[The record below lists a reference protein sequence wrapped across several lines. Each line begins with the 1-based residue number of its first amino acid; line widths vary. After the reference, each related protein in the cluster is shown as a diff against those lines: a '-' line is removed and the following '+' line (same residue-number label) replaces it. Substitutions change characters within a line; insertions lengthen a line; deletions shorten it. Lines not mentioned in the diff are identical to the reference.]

1 MHSIEE
7 RAVVALCEVDL
18 SLPSF
23 DVLEPDLVL
32 KVDATDG
39 RRGDHHLAEP
49 SVEQLGALSQ

>member
-23 DVLEPDLVL
+23 DVLEPDLVS

-49 SVEQLGALSQ
+49 SVEQ

>member
-23 DVLEPDLVL
+23 DVLELDLVS
-32 KVDATDG
+32 KVDETDG
-39 RRGDHHLAEP
+39 PRGDHHLAEP
-49 SVEQLGALSQ
+49 SVEQ